1 VEALILQVIGSIIL
15 PSVIAASGAIGWFH
29 HYSSKHMD
37 EKLDDISKQ
46 ISSNDVKIERLER
59 DLLEMQM
66 KLPKEFVMREE
77 FLARMS
83 DGAKKMDYLVEQ
95 VDAIKNMLMFG
106 QNKH

>member
-1 VEALILQVIGSIIL
+1 VEALILQIVGTVLLPSII
-15 PSVIAASGAIGWFH
+15 AAGGAIGWFH
-29 HYSSKHMD
+29 RFSSKHMD
-37 EKLDDISKQ
+37 DKFEGISKQ
-46 ISSNDVKIERLER
+46 IETNDVKIERLER

-106 QNKH
+106 QHKS

>member
-1 VEALILQVIGSIIL
+1 MEALVLQLIGSIVL
-15 PSVIAASGAIGWFH
+15 PSIIAAGGAIGWFNRV
-29 HYSSKHMD
+29 SSKHMD
-37 EKLDDISKQ
+37 DKFKDISNQ
-46 ISSNDVKIERLER
+46 IATNDVKIERLER

-77 FLARMS
+77 FIARMS

>member
-1 VEALILQVIGSIIL
+1 MEALVLQLIGSIVL
-15 PSVIAASGAIGWFH
+15 PSIIAAGGAIGWFSRV
-29 HYSSKHMD
+29 SSKHMD
-37 EKLDDISKQ
+37 DKFTDISNQ
-46 ISSNDVKIERLER
+46 IATNDVKIERLER

-77 FLARMS
+77 FIARMS

-95 VDAIKNMLMFG
+95 VDAIKNMLMFS

>member
-1 VEALILQVIGSIIL
+1 MEALILQIIGSILL
-15 PSVIAASGAIGWFH
+15 PSLIAAGGAIGWFNRV
-29 HYSSKHMD
+29 SSRHMD
-37 EKLDDISKQ
+37 DKFKDISDQ
-46 ISSNDVKIERLER
+46 ITANDNKIERLER

-106 QNKH
+106 HKQ